1 MQVAETQI
9 RAASARSSA
18 PKVAM
23 SILFAISVSHLLN
36 DTIQALIPA
45 IYPLLK
51 TKLQLSFSQVGLITL
66 AFQLAASL
74 LQPFLGFY
82 TDRYPKPYS
91 LACGMS
97 GSLVGLVLLS
107 QADSFLTVV
116 LAAALVGIGS
126 SVFHPEASR
135 VARLAS
141 GGRYGFAQSF
151 FQVGGN
157 AGSALGPLLA
167 ALIVVPRGQSAILWF
182 CLAAL
187 TGILVLTRVGRWYQ
201 ADLVRTRGRTA
212 QSLNAS
218 MRLPRARVSYALAI
232 LVALLFSKYFY
243 LASLSSYYTF
253 YLIAKFQLS
262 VRDSQFYLF
271 LFLAAVA
278 VGTLIGGPVGDRF
291 GRKHLIWLSILGV
304 APFTLILP
312 YASLFWTGA
321 LSVAIGLILASA
333 FSAIL
338 VYAQELMPGNVGAV
352 AGLFFGLAFGM
363 GGVGSAVL
371 GYTAD
376 RAGIEHVFHICSF
389 LPLIGLLAVFLPNIP
404 EPEASTL

>member
-66 AFQLAASL
+66 VFQLTASL
-74 LQPFLGFY
+74 LQPFLGLY
-82 TDRYPKPYS
+82 TDRHPKPYS
-91 LACGMS
+91 LAFGMS
-97 GSLVGLVLLS
+97 CSLVGLVLLS
-107 QADSFLTVV
+107 QADSFLAVL
-116 LAAALVGIGS
+116 LAAALVGLGS

-167 ALIVVPRGQSAILWF
+167 ALIVVPRGQSAIRWF

-187 TGILVLTRVGRWYQ
+187 AGILVLTRVGRWYQ
-201 ADLVRTRGRTA
+201 ADLVRTRRRPTQA
-212 QSLNAS
+212 PSTS
-218 MRLPRARVSYALAI
+218 MRLPRARVGYALAI
-232 LVALLFSKYFY
+232 LVMLLFSKYFY
-243 LASLSSYYTF
+243 LASVSSYYTF
-253 YLIAKFQLS
+253 YLIAKFHLS
-262 VRDSQFYLF
+262 VRDSQLYLF

-352 AGLFFGLAFGM
+352 SGLFFGLAFGM
-363 GGVGSAVL
+363 GGIGSAVL

-376 RAGIEHVFHICSF
+376 RTGVELVFHVCSF

-404 EPEASTL
+404 AAKGSTL

>member
-1 MQVAETQI
+1 MQIAETQI
-9 RAASARSSA
+9 RAASPQSST
-18 PKVAM
+18 PKVAL

-36 DTIQALIPA
+36 DSIQALIPA

-66 AFQLAASL
+66 AFQLTASL

-82 TDRYPKPYS
+82 TDRHPKPYS
-91 LACGMS
+91 LACGMAS
-97 GSLVGLVLLS
+97 SLVGLVLLS
-107 QADSFLTVV
+107 QADSFLVVV
-116 LAAALVGIGS
+116 LAAALVGLGS

-167 ALIVVPRGQSAILWF
+167 ALIVVPRGQTAILWF

-187 TGILVLTRVGRWYQ
+187 TGIIVLTRVGRWYQ
-201 ADLVRTRGRTA
+201 ADLVRRRRRTA
-212 QSLNAS
+212 QSLPATV
-218 MRLPRARVSYALAI
+218 RLPRVRVGYALAI

-253 YLIAKFQLS
+253 YLIEKFQLS
-262 VRDSQFYLF
+262 VRESQFYLF

-278 VGTLIGGPVGDRF
+278 LGTLVGGPIGDRF

-352 AGLFFGLAFGM
+352 AGLFFGIAFGM
-363 GGVGSAVL
+363 GGIGSAIL

-376 RAGIEHVFHICSF
+376 RTGIEYVFHVCSF

-404 EPEASTL
+404 ASKASTS

>member
-1 MQVAETQI
+1 MQLETQI
-9 RAASARSSA
+9 RAASVRSSA
-18 PKVAM
+18 PQAAL

-36 DTIQALIPA
+36 DAIQALIPA
-45 IYPLLK
+45 VYPLLK
-51 TKLQLSFSQVGLITL
+51 SKLQLSFSQVGLITL
-66 AFQLAASL
+66 AFQLTASL
-74 LQPFLGFY
+74 LQPFLGLY
-82 TDRYPKPYS
+82 TDRHPKPYS
-91 LACGMS
+91 LACGM
-97 GSLVGLVLLS
+97 GASLLGLVLLS
-107 QADSFLTVV
+107 WAESFLAVV
-116 LAAALVGIGS
+116 LAAALVGLGS

-187 TGILVLTRVGRWYQ
+187 TGILVLSRVGRWYQ
-201 ADLVRTRGRTA
+201 ADLVRTRRGA
-212 QSLNAS
+212 QSPNAS
-218 MRLPRARVSYALAI
+218 VRLPRARVSYALAI

-253 YLIAKFQLS
+253 YLIAKFHLS

-271 LFLAAVA
+271 VFLAAA
-278 VGTLIGGPVGDRF
+278 AIGTLIGGPIGDRF
-291 GRKHLIWLSILGV
+291 GRKNLIWLSILGV
-304 APFTLILP
+304 APFPLILP
-312 YASLFWTGA
+312 YATLFWTGA

-338 VYAQELMPGNVGAV
+338 VYGQELMPGNVGGV

-363 GGVGSAVL
+363 GGIGSAVL

-376 RAGIEHVFHICSF
+376 RTGIEHVFHVCSF
-389 LPLIGLLAVFLPNIP
+389 LPLIGLLAVFLPDIP
-404 EPEASTL
+404 AAKASTL